1 MRGSLLGDRV
11 LGENNKNLG
20 KIVAVLAKCLGKGSG
35 GKDSLVDAD
44 TWQKIVTLLQQMNS
58 SLPPTVSCSLF
69 LMVACL
75 AAHIVSYDALMM
87 WCHDVIHLSGP
98 ILPGLQVM
106 QEFYSQLKPKERTRL
121 EAALSGQAAS

>member
-1 MRGSLLGDRV
+1 M

-75 AAHIVSYDALMM
+75 DAHVVSYDALMM
-87 WCHDVIHLSGP
+87 WCQDVTIS
-98 ILPGLQVM
+98 V
-106 QEFYSQLKPKERTRL
+106 
-121 EAALSGQAAS
+121 GQYCLVCRSCKSSTASSNPRRGRD